1 MVYGARLESVFTE
14 TYPGFES
21 LSLRKVVLINYE
33 IHSTRILTMK
43 NLFSLLAIAGIMFAA
58 NPAAVFAQLEEVAT
72 EEVMSIEDDSV
83 SADSVSADTVVADSA
98 SKTVLEEPTLEV
110 AETAADVE
118 EIREVLSFHQT
129 VKRYFI
135 EGGAAFMA
143 SVLICLILGLALSIE
158 RIIYLNMAT
167 TNTKKLV
174 NEIDDCL
181 QKGGVDAAKEV
192 CRNTPGPVATIFHQ
206 GLDRSEGSYEEVA
219 KAIEDYGSVE
229 MSKLERGL
237 SWISLFIA
245 LAPMLGFMGTVIGM
259 ISAFDDIAEA
269 NTINASIVAGGIKIA
284 LITTVSGLIVAI
296 ILQVF
301 YNYILS
307 KIDGIVLDMEEASMD
322 LVDLLYKRKLQGK

>member
-1 MVYGARLESVFTE
+1 
-14 TYPGFES
+14 
-21 LSLRKVVLINYE
+21 
-33 IHSTRILTMK
+33 MK
-43 NLFSLLAIAGIMFAA
+43 NLFSLLAIAGVMFAA
-58 NPAAVFAQLEEVAT
+58 TPAAVFALQDQTDSTEVVST
-72 EEVMSIEDDSV
+72 EVVSMEGDSA
-83 SADSVSADTVVADSA
+83 SSDTVVADIA
-98 SKTVLEEPTLEV
+98 EPESTEV
-110 AETAADVE
+110 AESAADIE
-118 EIREVLSFHQT
+118 ETREVLSFHQT

-135 EGGAAFMA
+135 EGGAAFMS

-158 RIIYLNMAT
+158 RIIYLNLAT

-174 NEIDDCL
+174 NEIDESL
-181 QKGGVDAAKEV
+181 EKGGVDAAKEI
-192 CRNTPGPVATIFHQ
+192 CRNTPGPVATIFRQ
-206 GLDRSEGSYEEVA
+206 GLDRSSGSYEEVA

>member
-1 MVYGARLESVFTE
+1 
-14 TYPGFES
+14 
-21 LSLRKVVLINYE
+21 
-33 IHSTRILTMK
+33 MK
-43 NLFSLLAIAGIMFAA
+43 NLFALLAFAGIMFASA
-58 NPAAVFAQLEEVAT
+58 PTSVYAQEDGHQEFELMEEVAT
-72 EEVMSIEDDSV
+72 DSLVEEAVEADSTTVDSNAVAVEEVVEEEPAV
-83 SADSVSADTVVADSA
+83 EEAPADP
-98 SKTVLEEPTLEV
+98 EEPT
-110 AETAADVE
+110 
-118 EIREVLSFHQT
+118 REVLSFHQT

-174 NEIDDCL
+174 EDIEGSLNN
-181 QKGGVDAAKEV
+181 GGVDAAKEI
-192 CRNTPGPVATIFHQ
+192 CRATPGPVASIFHQ
-206 GLDRSEGSYEEVA
+206 GLDRSSGSYEEVA

-229 MSKLERGL
+229 MSKLESGL

-307 KIDGIVLDMEEASMD
+307 KIDSIVLDMEEASMD

>member
-1 MVYGARLESVFTE
+1 
-14 TYPGFES
+14 
-21 LSLRKVVLINYE
+21 
-33 IHSTRILTMK
+33 MK
-43 NLFSLLAIAGIMFAA
+43 NLFSLLAIAGVMFAA
-58 NPAAVFAQLEEVAT
+58 TPAAVFALQDQTDSTEVVST
-72 EEVMSIEDDSV
+72 DVVSMEGDSA
-83 SADSVSADTVVADSA
+83 STDTVVAEV
-98 SKTVLEEPTLEV
+98 TEPVSTEV
-110 AETAADVE
+110 AESAADIE
-118 EIREVLSFHQT
+118 ETREVLSFHQT

-135 EGGAAFMA
+135 EGGAAFMS

-158 RIIYLNMAT
+158 RIIYLNLAT

-174 NEIDDCL
+174 NEIDESL
-181 QKGGVDAAKEV
+181 EKGGVDAAKEI
-192 CRNTPGPVATIFHQ
+192 CRNTPGPVATIFRQ
-206 GLDRSEGSYEEVA
+206 GLDRSSGSYEEVA

>member
-1 MVYGARLESVFTE
+1 
-14 TYPGFES
+14 
-21 LSLRKVVLINYE
+21 
-33 IHSTRILTMK
+33 MK
-43 NLFSLLAIAGIMFAA
+43 NLFSLLAIAGVMFAA
-58 NPAAVFAQLEEVAT
+58 TPAAVFALQDQTDSTEVVST
-72 EEVMSIEDDSV
+72 EVVAMEGDSAA
-83 SADSVSADTVVADSA
+83 SDTVVA
-98 SKTVLEEPTLEV
+98 EV
-110 AETAADVE
+110 AEPVSIEVAESAADIE
-118 EIREVLSFHQT
+118 ETREVLSFHQT

-135 EGGAAFMA
+135 EGGAAFMS

-158 RIIYLNMAT
+158 RIIYLNLAT

-174 NEIDDCL
+174 EEIDESL
-181 QKGGVDAAKEV
+181 EKGGVDAAKEI
-192 CRNTPGPVATIFHQ
+192 CRNTPGPVATIFRQ
-206 GLDRSEGSYEEVA
+206 GLDRSSGSYEEVA

>member
-1 MVYGARLESVFTE
+1 
-14 TYPGFES
+14 
-21 LSLRKVVLINYE
+21 
-33 IHSTRILTMK
+33 MK
-43 NLFSLLAIAGIMFAA
+43 NLFALLAIAGIMFASA
-58 NPAAVFAQLEEVAT
+58 PTTVFAQEEGHQEEMVEEVVSDSLAEEAVEADSLAVDSNAVDSNAVAEEPVSEEPDEEPAEEEAVADAT
-72 EEVMSIEDDSV
+72 E
-83 SADSVSADTVVADSA
+83 T
-98 SKTVLEEPTLEV
+98 
-110 AETAADVE
+110 
-118 EIREVLSFHQT
+118 REVLSFHQT

-174 NEIDDCL
+174 EEIEEKL
-181 QKGGVDAAKEV
+181 NKGGVDAAKEV
-192 CRNTPGPVATIFHQ
+192 CRNTAGPVASIFHQ

-229 MSKLERGL
+229 MSKLESGL

-307 KIDGIVLDMEEASMD
+307 KIDSIVLDMEEASMD

>member
-1 MVYGARLESVFTE
+1 
-14 TYPGFES
+14 
-21 LSLRKVVLINYE
+21 
-33 IHSTRILTMK
+33 MK
-43 NLFSLLAIAGIMFAA
+43 NLFSLLAIAGVMFVAT
-58 NPAAVFAQLEEVAT
+58 PAAVFALQDQTDSTEVVST
-72 EEVMSIEDDSV
+72 EVVSMEGDSA
-83 SADSVSADTVVADSA
+83 SSDTVVAEIA
-98 SKTVLEEPTLEV
+98 EPESTEV
-110 AETAADVE
+110 AESAADIE
-118 EIREVLSFHQT
+118 ETREVLGFHQT

-135 EGGAAFMA
+135 EGGAAFMS

-158 RIIYLNMAT
+158 RIIYLNLAT

-174 NEIDDCL
+174 NEIDESL
-181 QKGGVDAAKEV
+181 EKGGVDAAKEI
-192 CRNTPGPVATIFHQ
+192 CRNTPGPVATIFRQ
-206 GLDRSEGSYEEVA
+206 GLDRSSGSYEEVA

>member
-1 MVYGARLESVFTE
+1 
-14 TYPGFES
+14 
-21 LSLRKVVLINYE
+21 
-33 IHSTRILTMK
+33 MK
-43 NLFSLLAIAGIMFAA
+43 NLFALLAIAGIMFASA
-58 NPAAVFAQLEEVAT
+58 PTTVFAQEEGHQEEMVEEVVSDSLAEEAVEADSLAVDSNAVDSNAVAEKPVAEEPAEEPAEEEAVADAT
-72 EEVMSIEDDSV
+72 E
-83 SADSVSADTVVADSA
+83 T
-98 SKTVLEEPTLEV
+98 
-110 AETAADVE
+110 
-118 EIREVLSFHQT
+118 REVLSFHQT

-174 NEIDDCL
+174 EEIEEKL
-181 QKGGVDAAKEV
+181 NKGGVDAAKEV
-192 CRNTPGPVATIFHQ
+192 CRNTAGPVASIFHQ

-229 MSKLERGL
+229 MSKLESGL

-307 KIDGIVLDMEEASMD
+307 KIDSIVLDMEEASMD

>member
-72 EEVMSIEDDSV
+72 EEVMSIEADSV

-245 LAPMLGFMGTVIGM
+245 LAPMWD
-259 ISAFDDIAEA
+259 SW
-269 NTINASIVAGGIKIA
+269 
-284 LITTVSGLIVAI
+284 
-296 ILQVF
+296 
-301 YNYILS
+301 
-307 KIDGIVLDMEEASMD
+307 VL
-322 LVDLLYKRKLQGK
+322 